1 LAGGGLS
8 RKYIF
13 YFNRCYILVEG
24 RFGSC
29 SACDFW
35 LGLYESRY
43 SKDKMISDANEY
55 LEGIFKSI
63 KVYESLDKIN
73 FGDPDMKEKFEK
85 FKYNHLKNE

>member
-1 LAGGGLS
+1 
-8 RKYIF
+8 
-13 YFNRCYILVEG
+13 
-24 RFGSC
+24 
-29 SACDFW
+29 
-35 LGLYESRY
+35 
-43 SKDKMISDANEY
+43 MISDANEY